1 MSLFDQT
8 YDKIIDSSCVVSEN
22 MDNYRLLKLKGI
34 FESQQSFP
42 FGLPDFV
49 EPGPKAKFKLEDT
62 VKVEDPQK
70 RWRIYQNKKSGEA
83 INKIGEIVG
92 YKYVAGAYSKYA
104 VKLANGNI
112 YGIHSHFLR
121 PLTAG
126 ELATAETIKRLP
138 ELEGVL

>member
-1 MSLFDQT
+1 MKAAHD
-8 YDKIIDSSCVVSEN
+8 
-22 MDNYRLLKLKGI
+22 RLHVLAVGEVGSAEKV
-34 FESQQSFP
+34 
-42 FGLPDFV
+42 GLRHPQLTARLD
-49 EPGPKAKFKLEDT
+49 ELGDT

-70 RWRIYQNKKSGEA
+70 RWRIYQNKKSEEA
-83 INKIGEIVG
+83 INKVGEIVG

-126 ELATAETIKRLP
+126 ELATAEIIKRLP